1 MEKSHLFTI
10 ESFYHFAKEGKL
22 MAAKCNK
29 CGMLLLPP
37 RPMCTTCLSK
47 DFEWVELK
55 RKGKLLTYTVIYVA
69 PPQFESMTP
78 YAVGIVK
85 LEDGPNLPGM
95 IRDIDPEKIKV
106 GMDMMV
112 DFDKSMPAQWPMWP
126 RYFFRPS

>member
-10 ESFYHFAKEGKL
+10 ESFYNFAKEGKL

-29 CGMLLLPP
+29 CGTLLIPP

-47 DFEWVELK
+47 DFEWIELK
-55 RKGKLLTYTVIYVA
+55 RKGKLLTYTTIYVA
-69 PPQFESMTP
+69 PPQFEAMTP

-106 GMDMMV
+106 GMDMIV
-112 DFDKSMPAQWPMWP
+112 DFDKSMPSQWPMWP

>member
-1 MEKSHLFTI
+1 MAESRFFTI

-29 CGMLLLPP
+29 CGILLLPP
-37 RPMCTTCLSK
+37 RPVCTNCLLD

-69 PPQFESMTP
+69 PPQFQSMTP

-95 IRDIDPEKIKV
+95 IKDIEPEKIKV
-106 GMDMMV
+106 GMDVRV
-112 DFDKSMPAQWPMWP
+112 DFDKSVPSQWPMWP

>member
-1 MEKSHLFTI
+1 MEESHFFTI
-10 ESFYHFAKEGKL
+10 ESFYNFAKEGKL

-29 CGMLLLPP
+29 CGKLLLPP
-37 RPMCTTCLSK
+37 RPVCTNCLSE

-69 PPQFESMTP
+69 PPQFQSIVP

-95 IRDIDPEKIKV
+95 IKDIKPEKIRV
-106 GMDMMV
+106 GMEVTV
-112 DFDKSMPAQWPMWP
+112 DFDKSVSSQWPMWP
-126 RYFFRPS
+126 RHFFRPT

>member
-1 MEKSHLFTI
+1 MAESRFFTI
-10 ESFYHFAKEGKL
+10 ESFYNFAKEGKL

-37 RPMCTTCLSK
+37 RPVCTNCLSE

-69 PPQFESMTP
+69 PPQFQSMTP

-95 IRDIDPEKIKV
+95 IRDIEPEEIKV
-106 GMDMMV
+106 GMEVEV
-112 DFDKSMPAQWPMWP
+112 DFDESVPSQWPFWP
-126 RYFFRPS
+126 RYFFRPP